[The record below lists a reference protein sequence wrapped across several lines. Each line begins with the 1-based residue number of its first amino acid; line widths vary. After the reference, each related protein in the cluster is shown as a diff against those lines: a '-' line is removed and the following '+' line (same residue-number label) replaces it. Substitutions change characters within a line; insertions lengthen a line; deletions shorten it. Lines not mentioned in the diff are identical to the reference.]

1 MIISLALGLSSTL
14 SQRVPLN
21 YTLLGIFTLC
31 QGYCVGF
38 IAAQY
43 SKETVLTAAYLTA
56 AVVGVLA
63 VYALRSKTEISYHGG
78 LILMI
83 SLGSLVLTF
92 LSWLTG
98 VRFFDS
104 LIFAGACVISGL
116 YLIYDVKMLMGR
128 DNRMKLSLD
137 DYIKGSMHLYIDVVK
152 IFINILQM
160 FANKAEEER
169 EERERQERERR
180 RARKWF

>member
-1 MIISLALGLSSTL
+1 
-14 SQRVPLN
+14 LN

-43 SKETVLTAAYLTA
+43 SKETVISAAYITA
-56 AVVGVLA
+56 AVVASLA
-63 VYALRSKTEISYHGG
+63 IYALQSKTEISYHGC

-92 LSWLTG
+92 LSWVTG
-98 VRFFDS
+98 LRFFDS
-104 LIFAGACVISGL
+104 LVFAGACVISGL
-116 YLIYDVKMLMGR
+116 YLIYDVKMLMGK
-128 DNRMKLSLD
+128 DNRQKLTLD

-160 FANKAEEER
+160 FASKAEEER
-169 EERERQERERR
+169 EERERREREELERRR